1 MKIFCKDDFRSFAQN
16 SFSERM
22 ICKKNLSLF
31 LIYFV
36 FFSIV
41 AFMLNPVKSYG
52 KKIITLNQAYL
63 YAAKLNGTIKSQRES
78 YYQSTLLKWTAIS
91 MLLPNISLTYK
102 DQRFHQNS
110 PGSSSQA
117 SSGSSGGSDIF
128 NFFYPTYGY
137 TFTLN
142 QPLLNIPAIPAYYA
156 AENSIKSSKMSLN
169 NISQNTLF
177 DTASDYYDVLSDENL
192 VKADGKTMEEA
203 LSHMQLAKAKLK
215 AGLAIITD
223 VLQAKSEYYQAK
235 QQYIA
240 AKNKLKSAKA
250 NLRAIIGVNFN
261 FKVVK
266 PKNPALLNN
275 SLKKYIKLAYKYNPG
290 LKSLKFLKKESKDEV
305 YYYET
310 QYIPKINFEATYN
323 GISDNHFIPQGNEH
337 YWTAAG
343 VLTFPLFQGGTRII
357 SIEKARSQNNAN
369 MYELIQAKRNLR
381 ADVVSGFYN
390 IQNLKY
396 QIIALKHEES
406 YAFKNYRLVEEEYKA
421 GVATSVDVI
430 TALAELA
437 SARHNLLAEKLDYYS
452 SILNFKTLTGSFKRK
467 LIDLK
472 IDLFKY

>member
-1 MKIFCKDDFRSFAQN
+1 
-16 SFSERM
+16 
-22 ICKKNLSLF
+22 
-31 LIYFV
+31 
-36 FFSIV
+36 
-41 AFMLNPVKSYG
+41 MLNPVKSYG
-52 KKIITLNQAYL
+52 EKIITLNQAYL

-78 YYQSTLLKWTAIS
+78 YYQSTLLKWSAIS

-102 DQRFHQNS
+102 DQRFHMNS
-110 PGSSSQA
+110 PSSSSQS
-117 SSGSSGGSDIF
+117 SSGSSGGGNIF
-128 NFFYPTYGY
+128 SFFYPTYGY
-137 TFTLN
+137 TFSLT

-156 AENSIKSSKMSLN
+156 AQNSIKSSKMSLN
-169 NISQNTLF
+169 NISQNKLF

-192 VKADGKTMEEA
+192 VRADKKTMEEA
-203 LSHMQLAKAKLK
+203 LSHMRLAKAKLR

-240 AKNKLKSAKA
+240 AKNQLKSAEA
-250 NLRAIIGVNFN
+250 NLRAVIGVNFN

-266 PKNPALLNN
+266 PKNPSLLNN

-310 QYIPKINFEATYN
+310 QYIPKVNFEATYN
-323 GISDNHFIPQGNEH
+323 GLSDKHFIPQGNEH

-343 VLTFPLFQGGTRII
+343 VLTFPLFQGGARII
-357 SIEKARSQNNAN
+357 SIEKARSQNNAQ

-381 ADVVSGFYN
+381 ANIVSDFYN

-406 YAFKNYRLVEEEYKA
+406 YAHKNYKLVEEEYKA

-437 SARHNLLAEKLDYYS
+437 SARHNLLSEKLDYYS
-452 SILNFKTLTGSFKRK
+452 SILDFKTLTGSFKKK
-467 LIDLK
+467 LIDLR
-472 IDLFKY
+472 IDKFKY

>member
-1 MKIFCKDDFRSFAQN
+1 MKIFRKNDFRSFEQN
-16 SFSERM
+16 SF
-22 ICKKNLSLF
+22 IKYITLKKHLTLV

-36 FFSIV
+36 FFCFIV
-41 AFMLNPVKSYG
+41 SMLNPIKSYG
-52 KKIITLNQAYL
+52 EKIITLNEAYL

-110 PGSSSQA
+110 PSSS
-117 SSGSSGGSDIF
+117 SSSSGGSNIF
-128 NFFYPTYGY
+128 SFFYPTYGY
-137 TFTLN
+137 TFALT
-142 QPLLNIPAIPAYYA
+142 QPLLDIPAIPAYYA

-169 NISQNTLF
+169 NVSQNKLF
-177 DTASDYYDVLSDENL
+177 ETASDYYDVLSNENL
-192 VKADGKTMEEA
+192 VKADRKTMEEA

-240 AKNKLKSAKA
+240 AKNKLKSAEA

-275 SLKKYIKLAYKYNPG
+275 SLKKYIKSAYKYNPG

-406 YAFKNYRLVEEEYKA
+406 YAFKNYKLVEEEYKA

-437 SARHNLLAEKLDYYS
+437 SARHNLLAEKLGYYS

-467 LIDLK
+467 LIRLS
-472 IDLFKY
+472 IDRFKY

>member
-1 MKIFCKDDFRSFAQN
+1 MKIFCKNGFRSFEQN
-16 SFSERM
+16 SSIENM
-22 ICKKNLSLF
+22 IFKTSTF
-31 LIYFV
+31 VLIYFL
-36 FFSIV
+36 FFCFV
-41 AFMLNPVKSYG
+41 LFMLHPVKSYG
-52 KKIITLNQAYL
+52 EKIITLNQAYL

-110 PGSSSQA
+110 PSSSSSSQ
-117 SSGSSGGSDIF
+117 SSSGGSNIF
-128 NFFYPTYGY
+128 SFFYPTYGY
-137 TFTLN
+137 TFALT

-169 NISQNTLF
+169 NVSQNKLF
-177 DTASDYYDVLSDENL
+177 ETASDYYDVLSNENL
-192 VKADGKTMEEA
+192 VKADRKTMEEA

-240 AKNKLKSAKA
+240 AKNKLKSAEA
-250 NLRAIIGVNFN
+250 NLRAIIGVSFN
-261 FKVVK
+261 FKVLK
-266 PKNPALLNN
+266 PKNPVLLNN
-275 SLKKYIKLAYKYNPG
+275 SLKQYIKLAYKYNPG

-357 SIEKARSQNNAN
+357 SIEKARSQNNAD
-369 MYELIQAKRNLR
+369 MYELVQAKRDLR

-396 QIIALKHEES
+396 QIIALRHEES
-406 YAFKNYRLVEEEYKA
+406 YAHKNYKLVEEEYKA

-467 LIDLK
+467 LIRLS
-472 IDLFKY
+472 IDRFKY